1 MQFFYTITLDEL
13 PKNSNNDLINDVKKK
28 TIYFPDLL

>member
-28 TIYFPDLL
+28 NNLFS